1 MVTLLAPRKR
11 VVSMRAWMAVDSPGL
26 SQAFRAAAVTQPQ
39 ETRTLAI
46 WTGAWVLLVTRKWW
60 VRVGPRG
67 TEPKSLDSSSNI
79 ASAHEAAAAGPA
91 AQRPTRRTALY
102 RNIVAV
108 VPCD

>member
-11 VVSMRAWMAVDSPGL
+11 VVSMRAWTAVDSPGL

-91 AQRPTRRTALY
+91 AQRPTRRTAL
-102 RNIVAV
+102 
-108 VPCD
+108 